1 MRRIVFFVGSAAV
14 SALGMAWPSLAN
26 AQTCAPGDWFCDPAA
41 EEAPPPPQTP
51 PDSAPGQGRERGAP
65 PDSQERE
72 RIVLEPPEPEPEF
85 EPEPPPP
92 RMRRRHRFPR
102 WGASIHVFGALLGN
116 DSKIS
121 DNASMG
127 GVGIGLRHF
136 FIPELALE
144 ANGEFAFGNDYNG
157 YERQEGSLLFHAVG
171 VLNPRSMVRAY
182 LFGGLGFSSASV
194 RVRPTDVTPVTSKYD
209 ERYSY
214 VGVDLGGGV
223 EVRVTRH
230 AAIFVDLLG
239 FVRDRTDNDDRS
251 RPEFV
256 DPKDGR
262 TTNTSGGALLRV
274 GSQFYW

>member
-1 MRRIVFFVGSAAV
+1 
-14 SALGMAWPSLAN
+14 
-26 AQTCAPGDWFCDPAA
+26 
-41 EEAPPPPQTP
+41 
-51 PDSAPGQGRERGAP
+51 
-65 PDSQERE
+65 
-72 RIVLEPPEPEPEF
+72 
-85 EPEPPPP
+85 
-92 RMRRRHRFPR
+92 
-102 WGASIHVFGALLGN
+102 
-116 DSKIS
+116 
-121 DNASMG
+121 MG

-157 YERQEGSLLFHAVG
+157 YERQDASLLFHAVG
-171 VLNPRSMVRAY
+171 VLNPRSVVRAY
-182 LFGGLGFSSASV
+182 LFGGFGFSSASV
-194 RVRPTDVTPVTSKYD
+194 RVTPTDVTPVTSKYN

-214 VGVDLGGGV
+214 VGVDVGGGV
-223 EVRVTRH
+223 EVRVMRH